1 MAFWSTTSGV
11 VTGVAGTLTGVVGL
25 ATLAAQMG
33 WIGGGDG
40 GADGGADQAS
50 SRVETAGEAADED
63 AGNRLAEDGDAA
75 RGDNDAAPEF
85 AVTPTSVRFEA
96 LGARTTMVT
105 VRNTGEAEVT
115 VEDVTVD
122 SGDADRF
129 TVAAAACTAATLDPG
144 RSCEVEVGYEP
155 AGRGSARATMVVEV
169 AGAPAREVPLTAASL
184 L

>member
-25 ATLAAQMG
+25 ATLAGQMG
-33 WIGGGDG
+33 WIGGDG
-40 GADGGADQAS
+40 GENEAS
-50 SRVETAGEAADED
+50 SGMETAGEAASED

-75 RGDNDAAPEF
+75 RRDAQDAEPEF
-85 AVTPTSVRFEA
+85 AVTPGSVRFEA

-115 VEDVTVD
+115 IEDVTVD
-122 SGDADRF
+122 SGDAERF
-129 TVAAAACTAATLDPG
+129 TVAAAPCTATTLDPG
-144 RSCEVEVGYEP
+144 RSCEVEVAYEP
-155 AGRGSARATMVVEV
+155 DGGGSARATMVVEV
-169 AGAPAREVPLTAASL
+169 AGAPAQEVPLSAASL

>member
-33 WIGGGDG
+33 WIGGDG
-40 GADGGADQAS
+40 GAEEAS
-50 SRVETAGEAADED
+50 SRVETAGEAAGED

-85 AVTPTSVRFEA
+85 AVTPASVRFEA

-105 VRNTGEAEVT
+105 VRNTGGAEVT

-129 TVAAAACTAATLDPG
+129 TVAAAACTATTLDPG
-144 RSCEVEVGYEP
+144 RSCEVEVAYEP
-155 AGRGSARATMVVEV
+155 AGRGSARATMVVDV

>member
-1 MAFWSTTSGV
+1 MAFWSTTSGM

-33 WIGGGDG
+33 WIGGG

-85 AVTPTSVRFEA
+85 AVTPASVRFEA

-115 VEDVTVD
+115 IEDVTVD

-144 RSCEVEVGYEP
+144 RSCEVEVAYEP